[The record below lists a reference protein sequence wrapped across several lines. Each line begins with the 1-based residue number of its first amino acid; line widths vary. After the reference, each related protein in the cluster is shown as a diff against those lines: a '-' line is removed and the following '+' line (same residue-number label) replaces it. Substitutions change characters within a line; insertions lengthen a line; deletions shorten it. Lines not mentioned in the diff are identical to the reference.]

1 MRYRYLPEVVS
12 DGVSGILIE
21 DENYEDL
28 KNALIK
34 LIENKDNR
42 ENMGKNGRRIYEE
55 KFTAEIMANKFI
67 DYYKNIL
74 NKYKFG

>member
-1 MRYRYLPEVVS
+1 M
-12 DGVSGILIE
+12 IE

-55 KFTAEIMANKFI
+55 KFTAEIMDNKFI

-74 NKYKFG
+74 Q

>member
-1 MRYRYLPEVVS
+1 MRYWYLPEVVS

-28 KNALIK
+28 KNSLIK

-74 NKYKFG
+74 K

>member
-1 MRYRYLPEVVS
+1 M

-74 NKYKFG
+74 K

>member
-1 MRYRYLPEVVS
+1 M
-12 DGVSGILIE
+12 IE

-55 KFTAEIMANKFI
+55 KFTAEIMANNFI

-74 NKYKFG
+74 K

>member
-42 ENMGKNGRRIYEE
+42 ENMGKNGRRIFEE

-74 NKYKFG
+74 K

>member
-1 MRYRYLPEVVS
+1 M
-12 DGVSGILIE
+12 IE

-74 NKYKFG
+74 KVKMRGNFVNSRKITETQ

>member
-74 NKYKFG
+74 K

>member
-1 MRYRYLPEVVS
+1 M

-34 LIENKDNR
+34 LIENKYNR

-74 NKYKFG
+74 K

>member
-1 MRYRYLPEVVS
+1 M
-12 DGVSGILIE
+12 IE

-55 KFTAEIMANKFI
+55 KFTAEIMANQFNIGDFI
-67 DYYKNIL
+67 
-74 NKYKFG
+74 